1 MIEFQYAR
9 ATDVADAVCQIAG
22 NPGAKLVA
30 GGTNL
35 IDLMKMDV
43 ERPTKVIDIT
53 RLPLK
58 QVEDTSDGGLRIG
71 ALVRNS
77 DLAYHAPI
85 EQRYPVLASAILAGA
100 SQQLRNMAT
109 TGEIGRAHV

>member
-1 MIEFQYAR
+1 MIDFQYGR
-9 ATDVADAVCQIAG
+9 ADDIADALQLIA
-22 NPGAKLVA
+22 NESGAKFVA

-35 IDLMKMDV
+35 IDLMKMEV

-77 DLAYHAPI
+77 
-85 EQRYPVLASAILAGA
+85 EQRARRSNCATWPPRAATSCSARAAII
-100 SQQLRNMAT
+100 STIRRRRAT
-109 TGEIGRAHV
+109 NAR